1 LVTNEFL
8 PIGLLVDMHRD
19 LHVSEGVA
27 GLTMTVPAVVA
38 APASPGIT
46 IGTGRLDRRRLLPTA
61 MALGAVLAALA
72 LGTFV
77 RLTMAV
83 PGSPVHA

>member
-1 LVTNEFL
+1 
-8 PIGLLVDMHRD
+8 
-19 LHVSEGVA
+19 
-27 GLTMTVPAVVA
+27 MTVPAVVA